1 MHTVDNQ
8 IVMLSVI
15 SYLVVSAAV
24 GWIVYWYTLI
34 RTPANY
40 PPGLFFCDHA
50 TMLTFHLN

>member
-40 PPGLFFCDHA
+40 PPGLFFVIMPQC
-50 TMLTFHLN
+50 